1 MKGRTLS
8 IISLCILTAFSSAF
22 AALPQY
28 ADVAAVV
35 KKPVDDA
42 PVVFQGYIIRKLDSR
57 TFVFSDG
64 TADIR
69 IDVDKE
75 LYPDVKVDPMVRVE
89 IRGEVEKDETDEPE
103 IEVGVLTVLG
113 E

>member
-8 IISLCILTAFSSAF
+8 IISLGILTAFSSAY
-22 AALPQY
+22 ATLPKY
-28 ADVAAVV
+28 ADVAAVI

-42 PVVFQGYIIRKLDSR
+42 PVVFQGYIIRKLDSS

-64 TADIR
+64 TADIK
-69 IDVDKE
+69 IQVDRE
-75 LYPDVKVDPMVRVE
+75 VYPDVKVDPMVRVE
-89 IRGEVEKDETDEPE
+89 IRGEVEKDEIDEVE
-103 IEVGVLTVLG
+103 IDVGGMTVLG